1 MRRWRTAVTERVAQ
15 TKSPTPTPDIVELR
29 AERDALRRTLAD
41 LASVDPLA
49 AHAEADHAMVY
60 EHNAELVKRSLEI
73 IRHHKAF
80 RERGLHIQAIQK
92 ERNSLRSRLQES
104 VDEVRVL
111 STQVV
116 DVEDQR
122 DRLRSRLQEAEAA
135 LQSLTPGG
143 SEFVNDP
150 WRCVKFARD
159 ARDIEHAALMK
170 KHARLQEAEA
180 ERDKARAACNTYHEE
195 LNKWVGK
202 TMAAEAVVEEVREA
216 LPFMAGRCVDHPATL
231 NHQCAWTHRRSLIAL
246 LSAYDST
253 LGGETE

>member
-1 MRRWRTAVTERVAQ
+1 
-15 TKSPTPTPDIVELR
+15 
-29 AERDALRRTLAD
+29 LAD

-122 DRLRSRLQEAEAA
+122 DRLRSRLQEAEAERDIEIATRVRVRRERDDFRSRLQEAEAA